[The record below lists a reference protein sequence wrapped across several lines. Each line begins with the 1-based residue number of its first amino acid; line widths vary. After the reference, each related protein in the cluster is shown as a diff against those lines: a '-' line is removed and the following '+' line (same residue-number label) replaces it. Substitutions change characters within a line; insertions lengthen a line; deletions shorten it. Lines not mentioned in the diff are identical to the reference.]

1 LQSLRSEI
9 NEIEQEKSQIDVY
22 QSQIDLL
29 HEQMSRLS
37 DKQQSC
43 QGQLNQAAQAE
54 IKGLIKAGV
63 LPKIQKTMTCF
74 LILVDSYDTE
84 TLERYSNFEYVLAAC
99 KRIML
104 AQNLQKVL
112 ASYRADM
119 INELKLS
126 ECLVLLAQKEK

>member
-1 LQSLRSEI
+1 
-9 NEIEQEKSQIDVY
+9 
-22 QSQIDLL
+22 
-29 HEQMSRLS
+29 
-37 DKQQSC
+37 
-43 QGQLNQAAQAE
+43 
-54 IKGLIKAGV
+54 
-63 LPKIQKTMTCF
+63 MTCF
-74 LILVDSYDTE
+74 LILVDSYDTV